1 METTL
6 ELSLDELAILQKV
19 LIKYCQSAES
29 RRDHTRS
36 QAVQLLHKVDDAE
49 DNVLLGSY
57 LTRKLTQESTN
68 V

>member
-6 ELSLDELAILQKV
+6 ELSLDELAILQKA
-19 LIKYCQSAES
+19 LIKYCQSVES
-29 RRDHTRS
+29 HRDGTRS

-57 LTRKLTQESTN
+57 LANKRALESIN